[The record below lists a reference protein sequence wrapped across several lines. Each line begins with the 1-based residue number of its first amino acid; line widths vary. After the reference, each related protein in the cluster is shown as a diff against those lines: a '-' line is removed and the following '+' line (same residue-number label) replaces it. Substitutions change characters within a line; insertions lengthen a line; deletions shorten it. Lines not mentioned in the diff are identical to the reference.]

1 MNRVAIGRKF
11 ARLTTNAVVARP
23 RLWRLFRRAVRRQF
37 DALAPHWDEIRSPG
51 HLAAY
56 QRALAALATPPARA
70 LDLGTGTGDGALAI
84 AAMFPDARVVGA
96 DLAEG
101 MLAQAREKLSTET
114 ADRIRFE
121 RADAA
126 QLPYADESF
135 DLVAHANMIP
145 FFDELTRVLAPGG
158 QVLFAFSGG
167 DATPI
172 YVAPERLR
180 AELEGRGFT
189 EFADFAAGH
198 GTALVARKGGSA

>member
-1 MNRVAIGRKF
+1 
-11 ARLTTNAVVARP
+11 
-23 RLWRLFRRAVRRQF
+23 
-37 DALAPHWDEIRSPG
+37 
-51 HLAAY
+51 
-56 QRALAALATPPARA
+56 
-70 LDLGTGTGDGALAI
+70 
-84 AAMFPDARVVGA
+84 
-96 DLAEG
+96 
-101 MLAQAREKLSTET
+101 
-114 ADRIRFE
+114 
-121 RADAA
+121 
-126 QLPYADESF
+126 
-135 DLVAHANMIP
+135 MIP